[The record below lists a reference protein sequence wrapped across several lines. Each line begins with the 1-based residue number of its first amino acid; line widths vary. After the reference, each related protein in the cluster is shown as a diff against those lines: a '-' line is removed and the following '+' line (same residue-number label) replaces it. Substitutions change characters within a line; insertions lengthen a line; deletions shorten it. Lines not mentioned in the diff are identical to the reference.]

1 MWQKVHPLWMR
12 VGIMKSWPCEWFA
25 KDKKSQAD
33 FVVEDIRIL
42 QYFDKHYVHAGVA
55 KIVIRKTS
63 SEVEIIIFSSK
74 IGVMMWKNG
83 EKIKELEATLKKKF
97 GKEFKVTLKEVKV
110 PEFSAKIMAEFITQ
124 QLESRMPYRKV
135 AKTVLK
141 KVMDK
146 GAVGIKIQ
154 IGWRLWGAD
163 IARTEKFIDGN
174 VSLQTFRSD
183 IDYHYLQ
190 ANTKYGVLWV
200 KVWISKGNI
209 YQKTTSKKAKA
220 TAALLE

>member
-25 KDKKSQAD
+25 KDKKSWAD
-33 FVVEDIRIL
+33 FVVEDILIL
-42 QYFDKHYVHAGVA
+42 QYFDKHYTNAGIA
-55 KIVIRKTS
+55 KIVIRKTA

-74 IGVMMWKNG
+74 IGVMMGKNG
-83 EKIKELEATLKKKF
+83 ENIKKLEETLKKKF
-97 GKEFKVTLKEVKV
+97 KKEFKVTLKEVKI
-110 PEFSAKIMAEFITQ
+110 PEFSAKIMAEYIAQ
-124 QLESRMPYRKV
+124 QLENRMPYRKV
-135 AKTVLK
+135 AKTTLK

-146 GAVGIKIQ
+146 WSVGIKIQ
-154 IGWRLWGAD
+154 IAGRLGWTD

-190 ANTKYGVLWV
+190 AKTKYGVLWV
-200 KVWISKGNI
+200 KVWISKWTI
-209 YQKTTSKKAKA
+209 YQKTTSKKTKA
-220 TAALLE
+220 TAALLG

>member
-25 KDKKSQAD
+25 KDKKSQAA
-33 FVVEDIRIL
+33 FVVEDIHIME
-42 QYFDKHYVHAGVA
+42 YFEKEYKHAGVA
-55 KIVIRKTS
+55 KIVIRKTAT
-63 SEVEIIIFSSK
+63 EVEIIIFTSK
-74 IGVMMWKNG
+74 VAVMTGKNG
-83 EKIKELEATLKKKF
+83 EKIKELEALLKKKF
-97 GKEFKVTLKEVKV
+97 DKEFKVSLKEVKV
-110 PEFSAKIMAEFITQ
+110 PEFSAKIMAEFIVQ
-124 QLESRMPYRKV
+124 QLEWRMPFRKI

-154 IGWRLWGAD
+154 VWGRLWWTD
-163 IARTEKFIDGN
+163 IARMEKFIDGN

-190 ANTKYGVLWV
+190 AHTKYGVLGV
-200 KVWISKGNI
+200 KVWISKGNV
-209 YQKTTSKKAKA
+209 YQKSLPKKSK
-220 TAALLE
+220 AASLLD